1 MLPFELSFLQYL
13 ESVRTDF
20 LNKVFEF
27 VTFFGEET
35 LLIVFLAILYFAL
48 DKRLA
53 RRITFLTL
61 TSLSVNGILKNLVAL
76 PRPFA
81 TGAVTCVRPETAT
94 GYSFPSGHTQTA
106 ATWSFSLTTVWKKKL
121 LWLFAILI
129 TLAVGFSRLYLGA
142 HYPSDVVVGA
152 LLGILTP
159 LLLSKVYD
167 RHPTRCY
174 ACVFFASLPF
184 FVWLLF
190 KNDPLFEDFFKV
202 VGMLGGL
209 WLSDWFETRFVKF
222 EIPTTLL
229 RRVARVILAVVCL
242 LALKAGLDAVFPEGL
257 LFDTARYFL
266 LVFLALGL
274 LPLGFKICKL

>member
-35 LLIVFLAILYFAL
+35 LLIVFLAVFYFAL

-53 RRITFLTL
+53 RRITFVTL
-61 TSLSVNGILKNLVAL
+61 TSLSLNGIIKNLVAL

-81 TGAVTCVRPETAT
+81 SGAVTCIRPETAT

-106 ATWSFSLTTVWKKKL
+106 ATWSFAFARVLKKPIVW
-121 LWLFAILI
+121 WFAGLI

-152 LLGILTP
+152 ALGILISLTFGEM
-159 LLLSKVYD
+159 YE
-167 RHPTRCY
+167 RNPTRMY
-174 ACVFFASLPF
+174 AAVLLASAPF
-184 FVWLLF
+184 FIGFLL
-190 KNDPLFEDFFKV
+190 KNDPFFADFFKIF
-202 VGMLGGL
+202 GMLLGL
-209 WLSDWFETRFVKF
+209 WLSDWFETRFVKMEYPPAVF
-222 EIPTTLL
+222 KRVLRVLL
-229 RRVARVILAVVCL
+229 AILLL
-242 LALKAGLDAVFPEGL
+242 LALKLGLDTLFPEGL
-257 LFDTARYFL
+257 LFDAARYFL